1 MNIIRFYPMFVLCC
15 MLFIV
20 QQTSAQCDFTLSANV
35 SNVSCLGASS
45 GAIDLTVNGGTP
57 PFQFEWSNGVQDE
70 DLLGVAVG
78 TYTVTV
84 TDGSSCTAPME
95 NIVLADTIPPVADA
109 GPDTGIPCGENLVA
123 LDGSGSSSGGQ
134 YSYQWTTLDGSFI
147 GGVNTIN
154 PIVIAG
160 TYTLVVTDTQ
170 NACTQTDEVRVFPGP
185 VIPSADL
192 SMLDVSCTG
201 QLGLANVDMT
211 LGSGPYLYL
220 WSNGSTQSSIINIFQ
235 GTYTVTVTDIT
246 GCDYYGEVEI
256 KDTSTLTL
264 SAQLTAP
271 GCLPGN
277 DGAIDLTAT
286 SLFGP
291 FEYAWNTGATTED
304 LSNLTIGTYTVTVT
318 YALATC
324 TQTLSVTLVDSTAF
338 TLSAVISGSTICI
351 GDNGAIDLSVAPS
364 GNYTYLWSNGATSE
378 DMTNLA
384 PGNYT
389 VTVSAG
395 GNCTAVETYVVPDLP
410 NLPIPST
417 VASPSTC
424 DLSNGSILVSTTGG
438 VGPFFYQWSNGAT
451 TKNISNIPAGLYV
464 VTVIGTNGCTNTLSV
479 DVLNN
484 NPSFAV
490 NGAVTPNTVCVG
502 NPNGSIVV
510 SVDPP
515 GMYVYVWSNGNTTQN
530 LSGIQAGNYTVT
542 VSAGG
547 SCTQTATFNV
557 PDNSN
562 VPIITSSV
570 TDASCNGND
579 GAIDLTIT
587 GGVSPYIV
595 DWFNIPGSNNPE
607 DLPNLSTG
615 NYTCTVTD
623 LIGCTQVA
631 FITVGQQS
639 DLSISLSQNNVS
651 CFGGS
656 NGSIDLTATGT
667 ALPITYFWSIGATTQ
682 DLNGMAAGTYTVTV
696 SDGLGCTRTG
706 SAVLTQPFD
715 LNIVPTIAPVSC
727 FGLSD
732 GQIAVSVSGGTPF
745 YDYMWS
751 NGATSQT
758 IFGLAAGTY
767 TVTVTDVNGC
777 TKTSAVLVN
786 EPAQIT
792 FTITSLSND
801 CNTEIITGPNIPN
814 ATYQWFGPNGF
825 SATTAAITANF
836 SGVYTLIIIDPLG
849 CPATADYIVNLLG
862 VSDCGQIKGRVFHDE
877 DENCTLNAGEPGL
890 AGWIVRAEG
899 VNDTLYGVTNA
910 LGEYLVGVPVG
921 TYAMKVFVPN
931 GLWTICPGG
940 LLATVGMAGDTVSGG
955 DFLVQSTY
963 ICPALTVSIG
973 TNQLRRCFSTNFYQ
987 LEYCNQG
994 TQAAQDAFVTV
1005 ALDPFLT
1012 VISASIPYTD
1022 LGANALRFEI
1032 GELEIGECGTFSI
1045 QVFVNCNA
1053 ALGQT
1058 HCTQASIYP
1067 DTLCVPP
1074 SASWSGA
1081 SLQINSLCNVDSL
1094 RFVIRN
1100 VGSGGMNGSSGYI
1113 VVEDGIMFRSGT
1125 LPALEEN
1132 DSMEIVVPANGSTW
1146 RVEVGQELFHPYPA
1160 PIGLSVEGCATT
1172 SSFSTGFVNQF
1183 PYNDEPPTVDIDCTP
1198 NIGSYDPNDKHGYP
1212 VGYGVNHYVR
1222 PGTDIEYLIRFQN
1235 TGTDTAFTVRI
1246 VDTLSAWLDPA
1257 TIRFGASSHPYTFD
1271 LNGTGVV
1278 HFLFENILL
1287 PDSNTNEVASH
1298 GFAKF
1303 NIKPRSDAPLE
1314 TRIENTAAIYF
1325 DFNEPIFTNTTFHS
1339 LGQNFVTVGL
1349 WQALVPEAKVI
1360 AMPNPFQDQTIL
1372 EVKGLARNTSLR
1384 LQVFDLRGNV
1394 VREMDS
1400 ENEFFYLKKG
1410 DWPSGIYV
1418 FKITQNGK
1426 LVGSGKLMA
1435 E

>member
-1 MNIIRFYPMFVLCC
+1 
-15 MLFIV
+15 MLFMV

-35 SNVSCLGASS
+35 SNVSCLGAGS

-57 PFQFEWSNGVQDE
+57 PFQFEWSNGVQEE

-84 TDGSSCTAPME
+84 TDGSSCTATVE
-95 NIVLADTIPPVADA
+95 YVVLADTISPVADA
-109 GPDTGIPCGENLVA
+109 GPDTGIPCGGSLVT
-123 LDGSGSSSGGQ
+123 LNGSGSSSGGQ
-134 YSYQWTTLDGSFI
+134 YTYQWTTLDGNFI
-147 GGVNTIN
+147 GGDNTIN

-185 VIPSADL
+185 VIPAADL
-192 SMLDVSCTG
+192 SLLDVSCTG

-277 DGAIDLTAT
+277 DGTIDLTAT

-291 FEYAWNTGATTED
+291 FEYVWNTGETTED

-324 TQTLSVTLVDSTAF
+324 TQTLSV
-338 TLSAVISGSTICI
+338 
-351 GDNGAIDLSVAPS
+351 
-364 GNYTYLWSNGATSE
+364 
-378 DMTNLA
+378 NLA
-384 PGNYT
+384 NASGITINT
-389 VTVSAG
+389 IS
-395 GNCTAVETYVVPDLP
+395 
-410 NLPIPST
+410 
-417 VASPSTC
+417 SPSAC
-424 DLSNGSILVSTTGG
+424 NLSNGSILVSTTGG
-438 VGPFFYQWSNGAT
+438 IGPFTYTWSNGET
-451 TKNISNIPAGLYV
+451 TKDISNITAGLYV
-464 VTVIGTNGCTNTLSV
+464 L
-479 DVLNN
+479 
-484 NPSFAV
+484 
-490 NGAVTPNTVCVG
+490 
-502 NPNGSIVV
+502 
-510 SVDPP
+510 
-515 GMYVYVWSNGNTTQN
+515 
-530 LSGIQAGNYTVT
+530 TVT
-542 VSAGG
+542 DPN
-547 SCTQTATFNV
+547 SCTQTA
-557 PDNSN
+557 
-562 VPIITSSV
+562 SV
-570 TDASCNGND
+570 TVAQLND
-579 GAIDLTIT
+579 
-587 GGVSPYIV
+587 
-595 DWFNIPGSNNPE
+595 
-607 DLPNLSTG
+607 
-615 NYTCTVTD
+615 
-623 LIGCTQVA
+623 
-631 FITVGQQS
+631 
-639 DLSISLSQNNVS
+639 ISLTVFKNNVS
-651 CFGGS
+651 CFGGNNGSTILTVTGGSPGYTYNWS
-656 NGSIDLTATGT
+656 NGSTIQELT
-667 ALPITYFWSIGATTQ
+667 
-682 DLNGMAAGTYTVTV
+682 N
-696 SDGLGCTRTG
+696 
-706 SAVLTQPFD
+706 
-715 LNIVPTIAPVSC
+715 
-727 FGLSD
+727 
-732 GQIAVSVSGGTPF
+732 
-745 YDYMWS
+745 
-751 NGATSQT
+751 
-758 IFGLAAGTY
+758 LAAGIY
-767 TVTVTDVNGC
+767 TVTVTDANQC
-777 TKTSAVLVN
+777 S
-786 EPAQIT
+786 QIISV
-792 FTITSLSND
+792 TITQPNPMVVSANVSDVICNGGSDGAIDLSVVGGTIPYSYAWSAWPGTIFATTQDLVGLPAGTYAVTVTDANFCTSTSISDINQPAPLSFPIITLSND
-801 CNTEIITGPNIPN
+801 CSSETITGPNLPN
-814 ATYQWFGPNGF
+814 VIYQWFGPNGF
-825 SATTAAITANF
+825 TANTAAITATV
-836 SGVYTLIIIDPLG
+836 SGVYTLSIIDLNG
-849 CPATADYIVNLLG
+849 CLAANEYFVNLLG
-862 VSDCGQIKGRVFHDE
+862 GGVCGAITGRVFHDE
-877 DENCTLNAGEPGL
+877 DESCTLNAGEPGL

-910 LGEYLVGVPVG
+910 QGEYLVGVPVG

-940 LLATVGMAGDTVSGG
+940 LMATVSMAGDTVSGG
-955 DFLVQSTY
+955 DFPVQSTF

-973 TNQLRRCFSTNFYQ
+973 TNQLRRCFSNNFYQ

-1012 VISASIPYTD
+1012 VVSASIPYTD
-1022 LGANALRFEI
+1022 LGANILRFEV

-1045 QVFVNCNA
+1045 QVQVNCNA
-1053 ALGQT
+1053 SLGQT
-1058 HCTQASIYP
+1058 HCTEAAIYP

-1081 SLQINSLCNVDSL
+1081 SIQINSLCNVDSL
-1094 RFVIRN
+1094 RFVIQN
-1100 VGSGGMNGSSGYI
+1100 VGSGGMNGTSGYI

-1125 LPALEEN
+1125 LPALGEN

-1198 NIGSYDPNDKHGYP
+1198 NIGSYDPNDKYGYP
-1212 VGYGVNHYVR
+1212 VGYGADHYIR
-1222 PGTDIEYLIRFQN
+1222 PGTDIEYLVRFQN

-1271 LNGTGVV
+1271 LNGTGVA

-1298 GFAKF
+1298 GFVKF

-1325 DFNEPIFTNTTFHS
+1325 DFNEPIFTNTTFHR

-1349 WQALVPEAKVI
+1349 WQALVPDAKVI

-1372 EVKGLARNTSLR
+1372 EVKGLARNTGLR
-1384 LQVFDLRGNV
+1384 LQVFDLRGKV
-1394 VREMDS
+1394 VREMYS
-1400 ENEFFYLKKG
+1400 ENEFFHLKKG
-1410 DWPSGIYV
+1410 DWPSGIYM